1 MWFIYPDLD
10 HDYYWSDNFSCKFF
24 IVLAKAGF
32 ITIGY
37 VNEEVPI
44 ILPQLQTHYAL
55 LEHKDLHISHHVKK
69 LLQKSQLPK
78 KLPLKSLLQNQQQK
92 LPQSPP
98 PLQHPGLS
106 RHLTLQLPG
115 LSLRAHAHKENTGTG
130 DGYCIL
136 KSLCVG
142 LKYKRVLLV
151 STRFFFCE

>member
-1 MWFIYPDLD
+1 MIEYLYSEHVCNKENLHTVIYPDLD

-69 LLQKSQLPK
+69 LLQTNTYRFSTNERFKEVIEGIKKSY
-78 KLPLKSLLQNQQQK
+78 
-92 LPQSPP
+92 
-98 PLQHPGLS
+98 
-106 RHLTLQLPG
+106 
-115 LSLRAHAHKENTGTG
+115 E
-130 DGYCIL
+130 DC
-136 KSLCVG
+136 
-142 LKYKRVLLV
+142 
-151 STRFFFCE
+151 